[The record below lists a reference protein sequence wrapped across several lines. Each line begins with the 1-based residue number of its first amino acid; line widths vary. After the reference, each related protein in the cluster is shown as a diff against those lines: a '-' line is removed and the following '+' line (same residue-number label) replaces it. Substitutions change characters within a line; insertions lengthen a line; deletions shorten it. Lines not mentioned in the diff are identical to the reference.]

1 VQRYRLD
8 DVELRAAARMLQA
21 NAKAD
26 NTYEE
31 LVADVIFWDCV
42 TVEPEGNAA
51 EKASYA
57 TFYISSDNI
66 RRNFGL
72 KLGYQWNKAS
82 HKISEIMDGMVVLS
96 KDEWKEQRKEWISA
110 NNQVIKEHP
119 DIATHQDLQKENQWL
134 QTHPRLTNDI
144 VWAKKQVKRNRSN
157 FRGYRIDLTGPN
169 WKNDFEILKEFRA
182 KVSTISKR
190 SVRI

>member
-1 VQRYRLD
+1 MGYQVQRYRLD
-8 DVELRAAARMLQA
+8 DVELRAAARMLQG

-42 TVEPEGNAA
+42 TVEPDGNGA
-51 EKASYA
+51 EQASYA

-66 RRNFGL
+66 RRNLGL
-72 KLGYQWNKAS
+72 NVGYQWNKAS

-96 KDEWKEQRKEWISA
+96 KDEWKEQRKERISV

-119 DIATHQDLQKENQWL
+119 DIAAHQDLQKENQWL
-134 QTHPRLTNDI
+134 ETHPQLTNDI

-157 FRGYRIDLTGPN
+157 FRGYRFDLTGPD
-169 WKNDFEILKEFRA
+169 WKNDFEILKEF
-182 KVSTISKR
+182 
-190 SVRI
+190 